1 MKKFFYLLII
11 LLFGCS
17 NADGTFFTE
26 EGISSVVTKE
36 GIEFFIKK
44 GTPWETRSDSDAEY
58 LTFYTKEMEDGFV
71 LVNEQIQ
78 LEDGLVISKD
88 YTDDAVLL
96 ATYTFID
103 DELIDIELSPEVLEP
118 ISQSSEWYNRQDGEK
133 YGACVKRVY
142 RLAKQ
147 YSTEDF
153 SNEMFC
159 DFAATLC
166 PSIWAFTGSPAIFRV

>member
-103 DELIDIELSPEVLEP
+103 DELIGKLYTCSPKL
-118 ISQSSEWYNRQDGEK
+118 
-133 YGACVKRVY
+133 
-142 RLAKQ
+142 L
-147 YSTEDF
+147 
-153 SNEMFC
+153 
-159 DFAATLC
+159 L
-166 PSIWAFTGSPAIFRV
+166 